1 MADGVE
7 PKEATTEDFTTINPE
22 TLTPELQTIYKSMQA
37 DYTRKTQAVSQKA
50 KEFETKEKT
59 WEEKLIAQGALEQE
73 VQQWRGWYAGLSE
86 KEQAE
91 EKSRLEET
99 TPETA
104 PTVDPDIQKYL
115 QQFKETSSKDSQAL
129 KDEIAQLKAA
139 LKTTSD
145 QTGRMFNYH
154 AQLVELGTRYP
165 GLNKKELLDYA
176 LKTGQPDLESAYKTL
191 HQDDMIESEVTKR
204 LEERL
209 KTERTKGIRGPGQQI
224 ILRRQT
230 GGPKTFDQANE
241 LILQERA
248 AQGL

>member
-1 MADGVE
+1 MAEVVD
-7 PKEATTEDFTTINPE
+7 PKEATTEDFTTVNPE
-22 TLTPELQTIYKSMQA
+22 TLAPELQAVYKSMQA
-37 DYTRKTQAVSQKA
+37 DYTRKTQAVSQKV

-73 VQQWRGWYAGLSE
+73 VNQWRSWYAGLSE

-91 EKSRLEET
+91 EKSRVEASAQET
-99 TPETA
+99 PPA
-104 PTVDPDIQKYL
+104 IDPDTQKYL
-115 QQFKETSSKDSQAL
+115 QRFEETSSKTTQSL
-129 KDEIAQLKAA
+129 KEEIAQLKSA

-165 GLNKKELLDYA
+165 GLNKQELLDYA

-191 HQDDMIESEVTKR
+191 HQDEMIESEITKR

-230 GGPKTFDQANE
+230 NGPKTFDQANE